1 MDTNKIHIHTIISRK
16 FRKHVKDDWLK
27 AVILKTIELACPDTP
42 IEVGVVITGDKT
54 IQRLNRLY
62 RGKNEPT
69 DVLAFHMSPQ
79 TKNLPK
85 ISFVLPPDGMH
96 HLGEVI
102 ISYPQAEHQSQ
113 ICKQTV
119 AQELKLLIVHG
130 VLHLLGYEHETPDDR
145 RHMRKKEREIL
156 AKLSCF

>member
-1 MDTNKIHIHTIISRK
+1 MDTNKIHIYTIISRK
-16 FRKHVKDDWLK
+16 FRKHVKGSWLK
-27 AVILKTIELACPDTP
+27 AVILKTLELACPYAP
-42 IEVGVVITGDKT
+42 VEIGIVITGDRT

-79 TKNLPK
+79 AKSLSM
-85 ISFVLPPDGMH
+85 ISFVLPPDGIH

-102 ISYPQAEHQSQ
+102 ISYPQAERQSQ
-113 ICKQTV
+113 ACKQTV
-119 AQELKLLIVHG
+119 MHELKLLIVHG

-156 AKLSCF
+156 AKLSYF